1 MTNSNNRVFSPV
13 LGDQGVA
20 QFHTSGANFSVN
32 ENGIT
37 QVKNNDRT
45 FDALVEAMYMFDINE
60 SGIKAYYDLR
70 NNMFV
75 KQADQTSLDNS
86 NNFFKLT
93 EMKQFLTEKKREVK
107 LANNV
112 SVLED
117 IENELLEVNDRL
129 SESTKMPM
137 VTSFTYDSTS
147 NKAYINTTEILDED
161 IANHIFATGHVV
173 YEHKQYLSLFETA
186 ARNFKAYQE
195 LTFVREVTEGTVS
208 YSVMRKDDIAYIY
221 RFNSATRISKLSNM
235 AITEAIDY
243 ILENTG
249 QDVTDL
255 FEDVIELAKKNKAK
269 VDEKISNL
277 YEMISFLKDRR
288 GDLAGYSKGIQEI
301 KEADH
306 MINQEI
312 EKLMKEIEVLE
323 AEGISRNDGY
333 IPGVL
338 EVDFEDLSSGS
349 EIMVDAVA
357 YAAAGSE
364 DPITFFVEDKP
375 FKAEKRFITLA
386 AGETV

>member
-37 QVKNNDRT
+37 QVRNTDRT
-45 FDALVEAMYMFDINE
+45 FEALVEAMYMFEVNE

-86 NNFFKLT
+86 DNFFKLT

-107 LANNV
+107 LANNT

-117 IENELLEVNDRL
+117 IENELTEVNGKL

-137 VTSFTYDSTS
+137 VTSFTYDSAS

-173 YEHKQYLSLFETA
+173 YEHKQYLSLFEVA

-195 LTFVREVTEGTVS
+195 LTFVREINEGTVS
-208 YSVMRKDDIAYIY
+208 YSVMRKDDTAYVY
-221 RFNSATRISKLSNM
+221 RFNSATRIAKLSNM

-255 FEDVIELAKKNKAK
+255 FEDVIESAKENKAK
-269 VDEKISNL
+269 VDENISNL

-288 GDLAGYSKGIQEI
+288 GDLAGHNKGIQEI

-312 EKLMKEIEVLE
+312 ERLMKEIEVLE
-323 AEGISRNDGY
+323 AEGITRNDGY
-333 IPGVL
+333 VPGTV
-338 EVDFEDLSSGS
+338 EVDVEGLSAGD

-357 YAAAGSE
+357 YAAAGSD

-375 FKAEKRFITLA
+375 FKAEKRFIALA

>member
-13 LGDQGVA
+13 LGEQGLA
-20 QFHTSGANFSVN
+20 YFHTSGATFAVN
-32 ENGIT
+32 EREIV
-37 QVKNNDRT
+37 QVSNSERT
-45 FDALVEAMYMFDINE
+45 FNMLVEAMYTFDVNK

-86 NNFFKLT
+86 DNFFKLT

-107 LANNV
+107 LANNT

-117 IENELLEVNDRL
+117 INNELESVNSKL
-129 SESTKMPM
+129 SESVKAPM
-137 VTSFTYDSTS
+137 VTSFTYNSDS
-147 NKAYINTTEILDED
+147 NKTYINNSEILDEG
-161 IANHIFATGHVV
+161 IAEHIFSIGHIV
-173 YEHKQYLSLFETA
+173 YEHKHYLSLFETA
-186 ARNFKAYQE
+186 IRNFKAYQE
-195 LTFVREVTEGTVS
+195 LSFVKEINEGSVS
-208 YSVMRKDDIAYIY
+208 YSIMRKDNTAYVY
-221 RFNSATRISKLSNM
+221 RFNSVTRIAKLSNM

-255 FEDVIELAKKNKAK
+255 FEDIIELAKENKSK

-277 YEMISFLKDRR
+277 YEMISFLKDKR
-288 GDLAGYSKGIQEI
+288 GDLASQNKGIQEI

-306 MINQEI
+306 MISQEI
-312 EKLMKEIEVLE
+312 ERLTKEIEVLE
-323 AEGISRNDGY
+323 AEGVSRNDGY
-333 IPGVL
+333 VPGTIEI
-338 EVDFEDLSSGS
+338 EVEGLSAGD

-375 FKAEKRFITLA
+375 FKAEKRFIELA
-386 AGETV
+386 VGETV